1 MQRDMEFG
9 QSPQLKG
16 VVIITL
22 PPPDNPSLGKTITA
36 FTLSD
41 PPLDRPHHTH
51 QQLQR
56 QQHQEEEEEE
66 EEEEPHQLPSPS
78 PPNPALQFS
87 VRKLSLGNPRI
98 LMGFLGVSL
107 FVFLLWNFA
116 SSSPLVELRRKNDDR
131 EPTSFILP
139 LYPKLGSRSLGD
151 LELKLG
157 KFVDFHVNDMKPGG
171 INKLATSVSAFDSST
186 IFPVRGDVYPNGY
199 V

>member
-1 MQRDMEFG
+1 MEFG

-16 VVIITL
+16 FVIITL

-41 PPLDRPHHTH
+41 PPLDHPGQTRP
-51 QQLQR
+51 QLQR

-66 EEEEPHQLPSPS
+66 EPHQLPSQQLPSPS
-78 PPNPALQFS
+78 PPNAALQFS
-87 VRKLSLGNPRI
+87 FGEFSFVNPRI
-98 LMGFLGVSL
+98 LLGFLGVSV
-107 FVFLLWNFA
+107 FMFLLWNFA
-116 SSSPLVELRRKNDDR
+116 SSSTLVELRRKNDDR

-139 LYPKLGSRSLGD
+139 LYPKLGYRSLGD

-157 KFVDFHVNDMKPGG
+157 KFVDFRVNEMKPGG
-171 INKLATSVSAFDSST
+171 INKLAASVSAFDSST
-186 IFPVRGDVYPNGY
+186 IFPVMGNVYPNGY